1 MKTSLGYKTK
11 KDEPAEESKELHDK
25 LDKREETVNIRK
37 IDNGYIVRRSW
48 SQGEGD
54 KREFKEI
61 EQYFEKNPID

>member
-54 KREFKEI
+54 KREFKET
-61 EQYFEKNPID
+61 EQYFASNPID